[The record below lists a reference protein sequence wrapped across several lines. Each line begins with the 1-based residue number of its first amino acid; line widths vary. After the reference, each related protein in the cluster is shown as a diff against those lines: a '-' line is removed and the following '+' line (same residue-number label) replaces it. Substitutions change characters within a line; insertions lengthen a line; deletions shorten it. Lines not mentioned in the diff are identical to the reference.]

1 MNQAEKIKYLIGIS
15 VALFLMI
22 LIFIIFLVIFFKKKK
37 TKESFTDKLG
47 REAEDKINTMI
58 QLWADKNNA
67 HYIPSSMFKY
77 NKNKIFEVDGI
88 LITARAM
95 IIVEVK
101 NINGIIEGKG
111 LEKTWFKLMGTKRH
125 EIKNPIIQNDKHIEH
140 IIAITKLKVPML
152 SLVIFD
158 TRTEELRCT
167 EIPSHVLVVKTKEV
181 ETTLNQI
188 NDQLMPK
195 INMGEIQE
203 IYYALLEH
211 KTSAPEDYEMLLSFG
226 KKAENNDFTI

>member
-1 MNQAEKIKYLIGIS
+1 MTLVEIKYLIGIS
-15 VALFLMI
+15 ISLFLMI
-22 LIFIIFLVIFFKKKK
+22 LLIIISLLIFLRSKKKSQS
-37 TKESFTDKLG
+37 TTDKLG
-47 REAEDKINTMI
+47 KDAEDKVNMI
-58 QLWADKNNA
+58 IQSWADRNNA

-95 IIVEVK
+95 IVVEVK

-111 LEKTWFKLMGTKRH
+111 LEKTWYKIMGTKRH
-125 EIKNPIIQNDKHIEH
+125 EIKSPIMQNDKHIEH

-167 EIPSHVLVVKTKEV
+167 EIPSHVLVIKSEDIDTS
-181 ETTLNQI
+181 LNAI

-195 INMGEIQE
+195 INMGEIQK

-211 KTSAPEDYEMLLSFG
+211 KTTAPEDYEMLISFG
-226 KKAENNDFTI
+226 KEPTNSDFTI